1 MELENHTRRA
11 FVKGALAASALALL
25 SPAVAWAAGWVRL
38 GTRTVLL
45 ANDTDIVPVTLLRG
59 TFTHL
64 QLRVKGNGIYMN
76 ALRVT
81 FSNRQSVN
89 LPVPIFHSGRRSDA
103 PDRTTRRSPSDQLC
117 PARIPLGAEIEGPR
131 NGGSLGAPVA
141 LAPAALGFLAP
152 GAGAGKL
159 TA

>member
-89 LPVPIFHSGRRSDA
+89 LPVRSSIPAGGQTRPIGL
-103 PDRTTRRSPSDQLC
+103 P
-117 PARIPLGAEIEGPR
+117 
-131 NGGSLGAPVA
+131 GAPRLISYVQLEYRSVPKSKGRA
-141 LAPAALGFLAP
+141 TVEVWGRQ
-152 GAGAGKL
+152 
-159 TA
+159 